1 MKGRIF
7 MNMFKKIICKFVTI
21 VIVLSLLQSS
31 VYAVDSSQN
40 FENSNMAIINET
52 RSANFLSEAV
62 PQIISEYAIDYFKN
76 LTKSELVDLSFDNE
90 EITNL
95 KLCNGIKSYTD
106 STVSTNLGIY
116 YFPVMSNGNVVAML
130 TVYSVDG
137 NTLSAQF
144 GKSIFANELNKLKAT
159 DNDYIVMTTDDEIL
173 AVDDNSTI
181 TILENFGDD
190 EINNFNFNEYINSS
204 TEIVSVNS
212 IYDYRTSNISLCA
225 SYSIKEKYLNI
236 PIVPN
241 NNTTAFPTGI
251 CWASSAASIIK
262 WVGTMQ
268 TSAINIR
275 DQLVSAAGNPPKY
288 VGYDYQI
295 VKLLQ
300 KYTKKSY
307 LLVSHVNSN
316 DKWMSL
322 GDIKNAIDTS
332 HPIYTDWQTT
342 SGAHAMVIRGY
353 YDNSSVPGTDGKRV
367 SLMDPNKTSYQ
378 SIKYGD
384 TYLIGGKLYHLY
396 SSIY

>member
-1 MKGRIF
+1 
-7 MNMFKKIICKFVTI
+7 MNLFKKIICKFVTI
-21 VIVLSLLQSS
+21 AIVLSLFQSS

-106 STVSTNLGIY
+106 STVSTNLEIY
-116 YFPVMSNGNVVAML
+116 YFPVKSYGNVVAML

-173 AVDDNSTI
+173 AVDANSTI

-212 IYDYRTSNISLCA
+212 IYDYRTSNISLYA
-225 SYSIKEKYLNI
+225 SSSIKEKYLNI

-241 NNTTAFPTGI
+241 NNTTAFPNGI

-268 TSAINIR
+268 TSAVNIR

-295 VKLLQ
+295 VELLQ

-322 GDIKNAIDTS
+322 DDIKDAIDTS

-342 SGAHAMVIRGY
+342 LGAHAMVIRGY
-353 YDNSSVPGTDGKRV
+353 YYNSSVPGTDGKRV